1 MTDPDP
7 LVKSHPRPDPV
18 FVKGVYEGAGP
29 FDDVYTR
36 MIDAMLDT
44 TTRANPWR
52 PGITHGMPVSEAMVL
67 LDAAL
72 KVLQPRVYEAIRH
85 LDHIQDHT
93 DQEGGRESA
102 WLYNR
107 EEVEDL
113 LGLPNGPYYW
123 DCECDQYPY
132 E

>member
-1 MTDPDP
+1 MNDPDP
-7 LVKSHPRPDPV
+7 LTRSHPLPDPV
-18 FVKGVYEGAGP
+18 FVRGVYEGTGP
-29 FDDVYTR
+29 FDDIYTY

-44 TTRANPWR
+44 ATFPGTTSGR
-52 PGITHGMPVSEAMVL
+52 PLGEMVLL

-72 KVLQPRVYEAIRH
+72 KVLQPRVYDAIRH
-85 LDHIQDHT
+85 IDHVQDHT
-93 DQEGGRESA
+93 DQEGGREDA
-102 WLYNR
+102 WRYNR
-107 EEVEDL
+107 EEVENL

>member
-18 FVKGVYEGAGP
+18 FVRGVYEGVTA

-36 MIDAMLDT
+36 MLDAMLDT
-44 TTRANPWR
+44 ARFPGTTPGR
-52 PGITHGMPVSEAMVL
+52 PLGEMALL